1 LRVNCLIDLRITR
14 EPPES
19 TLAVALLER
28 YYRELDGRFRD
39 GFDRGRGSA
48 APPEELAAPC
58 GLLLLAWHGQQPV
71 GCGAVRRLDPDT
83 AEIKRM
89 WVDPGARGLGVG
101 RSLLA
106 ALEAG
111 AVELGCSAV
120 RLDTAASLTE
130 ALALYQSSGY
140 VEIPAY
146 NENPYAAHWL
156 EKRVMTEP
164 ADR

>member
-1 LRVNCLIDLRITR
+1 M
-14 EPPES
+14 
-19 TLAVALLER
+19 
-28 YYRELDGRFRD
+28 
-39 GFDRGRGSA
+39 
-48 APPEELAAPC
+48 
-58 GLLLLAWHGQQPV
+58 

-106 ALEAG
+106 ALEAAAG
-111 AVELGCSAV
+111 ELGCRAV
-120 RLDTAASLTE
+120 RLDTAAPLIE
-130 ALALYQSSGY
+130 ALALYRAAGY

-156 EKRVMTEP
+156 EKRLS
-164 ADR
+164 